1 MNNVHYCSTVED
13 EEKNKSITYTTYT
26 SCGDCSSDISEKDI
40 IGNCSKC
47 NGPVVIM
54 KGQYE
59 YYECLNCHAKKFKK
73 YDKLIDMD
81 DNGQKIAPVFPD
93 TKPNIPSP
101 ASPWITPT
109 PAYPKYPSDPHWDFY
124 KWIPSTPI
132 MCKDD
137 NDDPLHYRIVSIC

>member
-1 MNNVHYCSTVED
+1 MNNGYYYHSTDED
-13 EEKNKSITYTTYT
+13 KNKSITYTAYT